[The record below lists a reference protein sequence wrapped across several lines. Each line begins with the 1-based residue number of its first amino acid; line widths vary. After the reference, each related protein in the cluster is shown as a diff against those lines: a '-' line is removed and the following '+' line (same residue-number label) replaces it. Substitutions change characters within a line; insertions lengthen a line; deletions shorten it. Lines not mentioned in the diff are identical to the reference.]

1 MIAPWVAPGNQ
12 LYLVAYEGADGKP
25 YAVAVSAWELARKLA
40 QHFNGEVIETAVDR
54 HADLASGDEAEDHE
68 PVGEAR

>member
-25 YAVAVSAWELARKLA
+25 YAVAVSAYDLARKLA
-40 QHFNGEVIETAVDR
+40 QHFNGEAIETAVDR
-54 HADLASGDEAEDHE
+54 HADLAADSALVSHHPE
-68 PVGEAR
+68 

>member
-25 YAVAVSAWELARKLA
+25 YAVAVSAYDLARKLA
-40 QHFNGEVIETAVDR
+40 QHFGGEVIETAVDR
-54 HADLASGDEAEDHE
+54 HADLAADVALVSDEPE
-68 PVGEAR
+68 